1 MSAPHGEPG
10 RDLVPFCDHLLHDET
25 AVGESAT
32 AGYEKSLVALEVHR
46 VGVAG
51 GRSAEGTRQEI
62 IRHSH
67 AGLDSRTFRVEA
79 VKQLRK
85 AIPVDVSF
93 FATADPATL
102 LFTSAVR
109 DDVLAR
115 ATPQFLEHEFLRDN
129 PVKFVRLAR
138 ERSPVDSLGMA
149 TGGELARSPRYQ
161 EILEP
166 MDLGDELR
174 AALIVG
180 SKCWGFMCLHRERSS
195 PNFTP
200 AEAAFLAKLTP
211 HLAEGLRTALLI
223 GDARAGPPAPESP
236 GLLLLGDDLSLAAI
250 TPAAEGW
257 LAEVAQGDWRSS
269 LELPDAVYAVA
280 ARLLALER
288 GGHTPSDLMPRI
300 RFRTASGRW
309 LVLHASRLRAADAEG
324 RIAVIFEEARPSE
337 IAPLIVDAYSLT
349 KREGEITR
357 LVLRGLSTAEV
368 SRELHITPNTVRDHF
383 KSIFDKVGVRSRRE
397 LVGQV
402 FAQHYQPRMV
412 TGHEPDAYGQF
423 T

>member
-1 MSAPHGEPG
+1 MN
-10 RDLVPFCDHLLHDET
+10 
-25 AVGESAT
+25 ES
-32 AGYEKSLVALEVHR
+32 
-46 VGVAG
+46 
-51 GRSAEGTRQEI
+51 RSAERTRHEI
-62 IRHSH
+62 IRLSH
-67 AGLDSRTFRVEA
+67 AGLESKTFRVEA

-102 LFTSAVR
+102 LFTSAVV

-115 ATPQFLEHEFLRDN
+115 VTSQFLENEFLRDDS
-129 PVKFVRLAR
+129 VKFASLAR
-138 ERSPVDSLGMA
+138 ASSPVDSLGAA
-149 TGGELARSPRYQ
+149 TKGELVRSPRYQ

-174 AALIVG
+174 AALVVG

-211 HLAEGLRTALLI
+211 YLAEGLRTSLLI
-223 GDARAGPPAPESP
+223 GDRRVTSPPPDGP
-236 GLLLLGDDLSLAAI
+236 GLLLLGDDLALVAV

-257 LAEVAQGDWRSS
+257 LAEVAESDWRSS

-300 RFRTASGRW
+300 RLRTASGRW
-309 LVLHASRLRAADAEG
+309 LVLHASRLRTEESEG

-337 IAPLIVDAYSLT
+337 IAPLIVDAYGLT
-349 KREGEITR
+349 RREGEITK

-368 SRELHITPNTVRDHF
+368 SGKLHITPNTVRDHF
-383 KSIFDKVGVRSRRE
+383 KAIFDKVGVRSRRE
-397 LVGQV
+397 LVGQA
-402 FAQHYQPRMV
+402 FAQHYQPRMA
-412 TGHEPDAYGQF
+412 TGDEPDADGWF
-423 T
+423 A

>member
-1 MSAPHGEPG
+1 MKGS
-10 RDLVPFCDHLLHDET
+10 
-25 AVGESAT
+25 
-32 AGYEKSLVALEVHR
+32 
-46 VGVAG
+46 
-51 GRSAEGTRQEI
+51 RSAERVRQEI
-62 IRHSH
+62 VQLSH

-79 VKQLRK
+79 IRHLRK
-85 AIPVDVSF
+85 LIPVDVSF

-102 LFTSAVR
+102 LFTSAVV

-115 ATPQFLEHEFLRDN
+115 ATSQFLENEFLKDDA
-129 PVKFVRLAR
+129 VKFARLAR
-138 ERSPVDSLGMA
+138 ARSPVDSLGVA
-149 TGGELARSPRYQ
+149 TKGKLDLSTRYQ
-161 EILEP
+161 EILAP

-174 AALIVG
+174 AALVVG

-211 HLAEGLRTALLI
+211 HLAEGLRTTLLI
-223 GDARAGPPAPESP
+223 GDARVTSFVPEGP
-236 GLLLLGDDLSLAAI
+236 GLVLLGEDLSLAAI

-257 LAEVAQGDWRSS
+257 LAEVAKSDWPSS
-269 LELPDAVYAVA
+269 LELPGAVYAVA

-288 GGHTPSDLMPRI
+288 GGGNTPPDLMPRI
-300 RFRTASGRW
+300 RLRTASGRW
-309 LVLHASRLRAADAEG
+309 LVLHASRLRAAETEG
-324 RIAVIFEEARPSE
+324 QIAVIFEEARPPE
-337 IAPLIVDAYSLT
+337 IAPLIVEAYGLT

-368 SRELHITPNTVRDHF
+368 SEELHITPNTVRDHF

-397 LVGQV
+397 LVGQI
-402 FAQHYQPRMV
+402 FAQQYHPRMAS
-412 TGHEPDAYGQF
+412 GRELDADGWF

>member
-1 MSAPHGEPG
+1 MN
-10 RDLVPFCDHLLHDET
+10 L
-25 AVGESAT
+25 
-32 AGYEKSLVALEVHR
+32 
-46 VGVAG
+46 
-51 GRSAEGTRQEI
+51 RSAERVRQEI
-62 IRHSH
+62 VRLCH
-67 AGLDSRTFRVEA
+67 AGLDSRTFRVES
-79 VKQLRK
+79 VGRLRRL
-85 AIPVDVSF
+85 IPVDASF

-102 LFTSAVR
+102 LFTSAVV
-109 DDVLAR
+109 DDVLAQ
-115 ATPQFLEHEFLRDN
+115 ATSQFVENEFLKDDS
-129 PVKFVRLAR
+129 VKFARLAR
-138 ERSPVDSLGMA
+138 GRSPVDSLGAA
-149 TGGELARSPRYQ
+149 TEGELALSPRYR
-161 EILEP
+161 EILAP

-174 AALIVG
+174 AALVVG
-180 SKCWGFMCLHRERSS
+180 AKCWGFMCLHRERTG

-223 GDARAGPPAPESP
+223 GDGRATSRPQEGP

-250 TPAAEGW
+250 TPAAEAW
-257 LAEVAQGDWRSS
+257 LAEVARNDWRGS

-288 GGHTPSDLMPRI
+288 GGTHEQPDPMPRT
-300 RFRTASGRW
+300 RLRTASGRW

-337 IAPLIVDAYSLT
+337 IAPLIVDAYGLT

-368 SRELHITPNTVRDHF
+368 SGELYITPNTVRDHF

-402 FAQHYQPRMV
+402 FAQHYQPRMA
-412 TGHEPDAYGQF
+412 TGREPDADGRF

>member
-1 MSAPHGEPG
+1 MNGS
-10 RDLVPFCDHLLHDET
+10 
-25 AVGESAT
+25 
-32 AGYEKSLVALEVHR
+32 
-46 VGVAG
+46 
-51 GRSAEGTRQEI
+51 RSAERTRQEI
-62 IRHSH
+62 IRLSH

-79 VKQLRK
+79 VRHLQKL
-85 AIPVDVSF
+85 IPIDASF

-102 LFTSAVR
+102 LFTGAVV
-109 DDVLAR
+109 DDVLAQ
-115 ATPQFLEHEFLRDN
+115 ASSQFLENEFLKNDS
-129 PVKFVRLAR
+129 VKFASLAR
-138 ERSPVDSLGMA
+138 GRSPVDSLGAA
-149 TGGELARSPRYQ
+149 TRGELVLSARYQ

-200 AEAAFLAKLTP
+200 AEAALLSRLTP

-223 GDARAGPPAPESP
+223 GDARVPPSPHDGP

-257 LAEVAQGDWRSS
+257 LAEISVSDWPSS

-288 GGHTPSDLMPRI
+288 GGQAPPDLLPRM
-300 RFRTASGRW
+300 RLRTASGRW
-309 LVLHASRLRAADAEG
+309 LVLHASWLRAAEAEE

-337 IAPLIVDAYSLT
+337 IAPLIADAYGLT
-349 KREGEITR
+349 KREAEITR
-357 LVLRGLSTAEV
+357 LVLRGLSTSEV
-368 SRELHITPNTVRDHF
+368 SGELHITPNTVRDHF
-383 KSIFDKVGVRSRRE
+383 KAIFDKVGVRSRRE

-402 FAQHYQPRMV
+402 FAQQYQPRI
-412 TGHEPDAYGQF
+412 TSGHQLDADGWF

>member
-1 MSAPHGEPG
+1 MNG
-10 RDLVPFCDHLLHDET
+10 T
-25 AVGESAT
+25 
-32 AGYEKSLVALEVHR
+32 
-46 VGVAG
+46 
-51 GRSAEGTRQEI
+51 RSAERISQEI
-62 IRHSH
+62 VRLCH

-79 VKQLRK
+79 IRRLRK
-85 AIPVDVSF
+85 LIPLDVSY

-102 LFTSAVR
+102 LYTSAVR

-115 ATPQFLEHEFLRDN
+115 ATPQFLEREFLKDD

-138 ERSPVDSLGMA
+138 GSSPVDSLGMA
-149 TGGELARSPRYQ
+149 TKGELARSPRYQ
-161 EILEP
+161 EILAP
-166 MDLGDELR
+166 LDLGDELR
-174 AALIVG
+174 AALVVD

-200 AEAAFLAKLTP
+200 AEAALLARLAP

-223 GDARAGPPAPESP
+223 GGAQATSLSPDGP

-257 LAEVAQGDWRSS
+257 LAEVAESDWPSS
-269 LELPDAVYAVA
+269 LELPGEVYAVA
-280 ARLLALER
+280 ARLLALE
-288 GGHTPSDLMPRI
+288 GSGSNAPPDLMARM
-300 RFRTASGRW
+300 RLRTASGRW
-309 LVLHASRLRAADAEG
+309 LVLHASRLRAAETEG
-324 RIAVIFEEARPSE
+324 QIAVIFEEARPSE
-337 IAPLIVDAYSLT
+337 IAPLIVDAYGLT
-349 KREGEITR
+349 KREGELTQ

-368 SRELHITPNTVRDHF
+368 SKGLHITPNTVRDHF

-402 FAQHYQPRMV
+402 FAQHYQPRMAS
-412 TGHEPDAYGQF
+412 GHEPNADGWF